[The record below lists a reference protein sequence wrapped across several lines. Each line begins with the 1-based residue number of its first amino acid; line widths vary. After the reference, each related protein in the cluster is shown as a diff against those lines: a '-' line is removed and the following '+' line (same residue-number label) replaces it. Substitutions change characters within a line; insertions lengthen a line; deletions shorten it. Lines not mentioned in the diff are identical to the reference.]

1 MNIAAGVMHI
11 AAVLGQL
18 KRYQLAELQLS
29 NLIGVEITL
38 ALVTVRHMHV
48 QLYLACLLATSLVW
62 YLMIHTLGLVLL
74 SGISIR
80 SRARTLSESGFRDK
94 YTYIHV

>member
-62 YLMIHTLGLVLL
+62 YLMILGIGAAQWNQYQIQ
-74 SGISIR
+74 SSN
-80 SRARTLSESGFRDK
+80 SQ
-94 YTYIHV
+94 